1 MSLVLYVAVSHE
13 CDMIQ
18 VKIKYR
24 LNLSVKTTS
33 EFLKNTAAIV
43 GWPTQSQ
50 GCTARNAS
58 LASHF
63 PQEDWVVEP
72 VGVEPTTS
80 CLQSRR
86 STN

>member
-33 EFLKNTAAIV
+33 EFLKNTV
-43 GWPTQSQ
+43 
-50 GCTARNAS
+50 
-58 LASHF
+58 
-63 PQEDWVVEP
+63 
-72 VGVEPTTS
+72 
-80 CLQSRR
+80 
-86 STN
+86 